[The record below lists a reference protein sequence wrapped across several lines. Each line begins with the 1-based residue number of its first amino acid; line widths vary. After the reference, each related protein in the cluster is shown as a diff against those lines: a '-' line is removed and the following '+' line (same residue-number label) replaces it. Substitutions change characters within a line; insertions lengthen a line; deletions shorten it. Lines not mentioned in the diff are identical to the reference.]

1 MVLERLNDIIDRYE
15 VASVAD
21 LHELVGLPTTH
32 VDNKWG
38 WENVRYAEVRQIRE
52 GFLLDLPPAMPI

>member
-1 MVLERLNDIIDRYE
+1 MNDIIETYE

-21 LHELVGLPTTH
+21 LQDLVGLPSSH

-38 WENVRYAEVRQIRE
+38 WINLHDVQIRQIRE
-52 GFLLDLPPAMPI
+52 GYVIDLPQAEPMQ